1 MNDVKNI
8 RAFLAIDPPAAVRDG
23 IAAIQNRLRKVL
35 TGDIRWTNPT
45 GIHLTLKFFGNISE
59 DDMDTIAAVV
69 GPIAAGLTPLPL
81 DIGTAGFFPD
91 AKRPRILWLGTG
103 GDVNRL
109 VALQASIE
117 DGLAVRG
124 FPKEERS
131 FRPHLTI
138 ARIKSPKGLTGASRL
153 AETRSDYRAGSFTA
167 EGVSLFQSTLTPRGA
182 VYTELAKYHFKETT
196 P

>member
-23 IAAIQNRLRKVL
+23 IAAIQNRLRKIV
-35 TGDIRWTNPT
+35 TGEIRWANPA

-59 DDMDTIAAVV
+59 DDMNTIASAVS
-69 GPIAAGLTPLPL
+69 PIAAGRKPLPL

-103 GDVNRL
+103 GDVNGL
-109 VALQASIE
+109 VTFQAAIE

-124 FPKEERS
+124 FAKEERP

-138 ARIKSPKGLTGASRL
+138 ARIKSPRGMTGASQL
-153 AETRSDYRAGSFTA
+153 AENRNDYRAGSFVA
-167 EGVSLFQSTLTPRGA
+167 GGVSLFRSTLSPKGA
-182 VYTELAKYHFKETT
+182 VYTELARFDFKETT